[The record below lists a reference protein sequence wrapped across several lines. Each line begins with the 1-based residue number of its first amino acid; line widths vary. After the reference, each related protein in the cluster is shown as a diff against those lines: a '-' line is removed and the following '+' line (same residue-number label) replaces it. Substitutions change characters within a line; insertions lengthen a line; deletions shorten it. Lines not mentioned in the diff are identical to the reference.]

1 MERKALARL
10 GNRAVSGKAVPPSV
24 YFYETGWISP
34 RRLVAV
40 GSLDKVWFSVP
51 EDTTAEELSESF
63 RSFFGAEWDDVLD
76 ATEKSFAYNA
86 ANDAYF
92 AVRNLRTLENVT
104 LEQLL
109 EIKELSRPPNI
120 IVS

>member
-1 MERKALARL
+1 M
-10 GNRAVSGKAVPPSV
+10 
-24 YFYETGWISP
+24 
-34 RRLVAV
+34 VAV

-51 EDTTAEELSESF
+51 EDITAEELSNSF
-63 RSFFGAEWDDVLD
+63 RSYFGAEWADVLD
-76 ATEKSFAYNA
+76 VTEKSFAYNA

-109 EIKELSRPPNI
+109 ERKGISRPPNI